1 MFKSLLQWFRN
12 ENLLVQAKE
21 SVLLMLDEDLKMFD
35 DSVGLLWTS
44 SGVSLEEIRERD
56 QQINRRMR
64 QVRKKV
70 LTHLA
75 FSGQSGL
82 DTSLVLISIV
92 IDVERIGDHTKDI
105 TVLASEY
112 RGQFKPGP
120 FEPEV
125 RRFEQSIR
133 ERLQDLQEIID
144 QEDEEKANRIADTH
158 KAINAA
164 YATMLS
170 RLVNENGAGL
180 EAGMAVLLA
189 LYMRYLRRIE
199 GHIFNVASAEVNP
212 FHRIGFKAKK
222 KKRTG
227 EPLPD

>member
-21 SVLLMLDEDLKMFD
+21 SVILMLDEDLKMFD
-35 DSVGLLWTS
+35 DSVGLLWTN
-44 SGVSLEEIRERD
+44 SGVTLEEIRERD

-70 LTHLA
+70 LTHLV

-82 DTSLVLISIV
+82 DTALVLISIV

-112 RGQFKPGP
+112 RGRFNPGP
-120 FEPEV
+120 FEQDV

-133 ERLQDLQEIID
+133 ERLMTLRDIID
-144 QEDEEKANRIADTH
+144 QEDEEKAKGIADTH
-158 KAINAA
+158 KAISASYTA
-164 YATMLS
+164 MLT

-189 LYMRYLRRIE
+189 LYLRYLRRIE

-212 FHRIGFKAKK
+212 FHRIGFKSKK
-222 KKRTG
+222 KNRSG
-227 EPLPD
+227 EA